1 MFSFTIV
8 SCFFFFFATN
18 YLNLSNLLQGYLFR
32 YPRVD
37 ITYSADATV
46 TRRDDNVYR
55 RDSINI
61 KYCFVLELP
70 QKMAHKARIEMVD
83 LIVMP

>member
-1 MFSFTIV
+1 MRNSALNV
-8 SCFFFFFATN
+8 SHRVV
-18 YLNLSNLLQGYLFR
+18 LLFC
-32 YPRVD
+32 YPQVD

-70 QKMAHKARIEMVD
+70 QKMAHKACIEMVD